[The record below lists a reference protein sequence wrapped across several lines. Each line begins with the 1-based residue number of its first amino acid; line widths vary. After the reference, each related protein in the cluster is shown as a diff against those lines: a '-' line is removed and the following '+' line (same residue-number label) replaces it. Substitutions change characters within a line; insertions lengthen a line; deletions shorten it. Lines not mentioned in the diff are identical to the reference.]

1 MSEERK
7 LPTAPQDA
15 PEDNGGEAGGT
26 PPMEQVPAWRLFM
39 TLAVAGA
46 LAGLAVVMVNE
57 WAQPRIHAHQAQVLK
72 EAIQEVLEAPDHYQ
86 TLYIR
91 DGGLTPEPPPGED
104 STTAERVFLGFDSN
118 DQPVGFAVTGEKP
131 GFQDIVRVIFGYD
144 PAEDQVLAMK
154 VLESKETP
162 GLGDKIEK
170 DTAFGAGFRGVEAPI
185 QGVKSG
191 DATGDPH
198 EVDMIT
204 GATISSRT
212 LIDII
217 NGRIQ
222 ALEPMLES
230 YMARQVAGTTAEGRA
245 QPSEEPGA
253 GALTA
258 ATPRLRDPRSGTGG
272 EE

>member
-1 MSEERK
+1 MSDERK
-7 LPTAPQDA
+7 LPTAPQNGPEASDGAGAA
-15 PEDNGGEAGGT
+15 PAV
-26 PPMEQVPAWRLFM
+26 EQVPAWRLFA

-57 WAQPRIHAHQAQVLK
+57 WAQPRIRAHQALVLR

-86 TLYIR
+86 TLYVM
-91 DGGLTPEPPPGED
+91 DGQLTPEPPPGQD
-104 STTAERVFLGFDSN
+104 STTAERVFLGFDGN

-131 GFQDIVRVIFGYD
+131 GFQDVVQVIFGYD
-144 PAEDQVLAMK
+144 PVNDQVLAMK

-170 DTAFGAGFRGVEAPI
+170 DSTFGAGFRGVEAPI
-185 QGVKSG
+185 KGVKSG
-191 DATGDPH
+191 AATGDPH

-217 NGRIQ
+217 NGRIE
-222 ALEPMLES
+222 ALEPVLES
-230 YMARQVAGTTAEGRA
+230 YMAREVAGSATEGRA
-245 QPSEEPGA
+245 QPSGEPGA
-253 GALTA
+253 GALTTA
-258 ATPRLRDPRSGTGG
+258 PSRLRDPRPGSGG